1 MKICVYIKDK
11 KYTVE
16 VGDGSQTLR
25 WLADVANFRYRR
37 DAPQSLA
44 QPAIIRLEGGGY
56 LELEGRVKDNLKQ
69 GQNVW
74 IILEDEY
81 DGN

>member
-1 MKICVYIKDK
+1 MKICVYIKDRR
-11 KYTVE
+11 YVLE
-16 VGDGSQTLR
+16 VGDGAQSLR

-44 QPAIIRLEGGGY
+44 QPAVIRLESGGY
-56 LELEGRVKDNLKQ
+56 LELAGRVKDNLKQ
-69 GQNVW
+69 LQNVW
-74 IILEDEY
+74 VLLEDEF